1 MGFVIEQ
8 MRRARRDEG
17 FTLIELLIVILILG
31 ILAGIAVFASGP
43 FRDKATAACQDAN
56 TEIGIVANAATDAG
70 VSGDLYAQGP
80 GDCAGTGGSSGS
92 TTSTTAA
99 LAAPVVDSVTLGG
112 FGSTLSYY
120 ETATAT
126 VSTSGGAADTTTYQW
141 ASKDD
146 GSGNSCSGG
155 GWSDISGATG
165 ASYTP
170 GYSLWGDYCVRVTV
184 TVTNTAGSDTGTAV
198 EHVG

>member
-80 GDCAGTGGSSGS
+80 GDCAGSGGTGGTAAAPTGTVTVSNAGGTATANTSGVTGSPAPDFTFSWERAYDTFGSCPGGGYSTWGGSSS
-92 TTSTTAA
+92 
-99 LAAPVVDSVTLGG
+99 
-112 FGSTLSYY
+112 
-120 ETATAT
+120 TATQTGTQGNYCYRVVWTAT
-126 VSTSGGAADTTTYQW
+126 NTEGSIGDTSGAVR
-141 ASKDD
+141 
-146 GSGNSCSGG
+146 GG
-155 GWSDISGATG
+155 
-165 ASYTP
+165 
-170 GYSLWGDYCVRVTV
+170 
-184 TVTNTAGSDTGTAV
+184 
-198 EHVG
+198 